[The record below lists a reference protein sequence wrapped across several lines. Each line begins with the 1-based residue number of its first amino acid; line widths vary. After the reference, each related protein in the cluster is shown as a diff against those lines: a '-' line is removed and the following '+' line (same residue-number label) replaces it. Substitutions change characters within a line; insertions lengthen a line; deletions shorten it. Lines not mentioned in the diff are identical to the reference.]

1 MSEIGGAALAQCVLG
16 VGDVAELY
24 AAQAAHVRRLV
35 RLGVTAPDAVI
46 EDACQIAWMRL
57 VLHRARIHRETA
69 TRWLVR
75 VAVHEALKLLRR
87 GARDVSLDALAE
99 DAGEPPLRCPDLL
112 EELAARRAR
121 LEAIRDL
128 PVRQQRLV
136 WLQGCGFTYAE
147 MAGET
152 GDTRRTVERQLLRAR
167 HTLAE
172 TAAA

>member
-1 MSEIGGAALAQCVLG
+1 MSAIGGAALPQCVLD

-24 AAQAAHVRRLV
+24 AAQAAQVRRRV

-57 VLHRARIHRETA
+57 LRHRARIHRETA

-87 GARDVSLDALAE
+87 GTRDVSLDALAE
-99 DAGEPPLRCPDLL
+99 EAGEPPLPCPDLL
-112 EELAARRAR
+112 EDLAERRAR
-121 LEAIRDL
+121 LESIRDL

-136 WLQGCGFTYAE
+136 WLQGCGFSYAE

-152 GDTRRTVERQLLRAR
+152 GDTRRTVQRQLLRAK
-167 HTLAE
+167 HTLIE
-172 TAAA
+172 QAAA